1 MTGVEELV
9 FPGNSTTHS
18 ELSTVYMP
26 AGKAINIPVGWL
38 LGTCQEMGIKVC
50 QCEVAPSRRVKGVS
64 LLEEICK
71 HFLGVLKGC
80 TLNSLRI
87 SDKTTYRFFSLMY
100 HIIVVIKKLI
110 MQQANFKMDFLCMY
124 NRSISCES

>member
-38 LGTCQEMGIKVC
+38 HGTCQEMGIKVC

-87 SDKTTYRFFSLMY
+87 SDKTTYRFSASC
-100 HIIVVIKKLI
+100 IILLWLLK
-110 MQQANFKMDFLCMY
+110 N
-124 NRSISCES
+124 